1 MPHYNLS
8 RNADHTPQTLW
19 KVLCGEGGD
28 VFIAIDKL
36 WKYVVQKRQT
46 VDVARR
52 FVWFLT
58 TLKSIEDIWRGWA
71 GSLKNLTYVHLR
83 EGGRPWDNTPCL
95 FQ

>member
-52 FVWFLT
+52 FV
-58 TLKSIEDIWRGWA
+58 
-71 GSLKNLTYVHLR
+71 
-83 EGGRPWDNTPCL
+83 
-95 FQ
+95 